1 MRGGVSSMGPK
12 NGEDSTEKAKR
23 TGKSESK
30 NRWCGEKKATREP
43 TQKRKEWQ
51 TSVKSRRARENVKHE
66 RRMEKK
72 NGNVKIYYKIKDK
85 IK

>member
-1 MRGGVSSMGPK
+1 MGPK

-43 TQKRKEWQ
+43 TQKRKEW
-51 TSVKSRRARENVKHE
+51 
-66 RRMEKK
+66 
-72 NGNVKIYYKIKDK
+72 
-85 IK
+85 